1 MNAQKPDIDH
11 LLSYSFTLLTHQNI
25 FSENISKGNKS
36 GFQIGEVMKTN
47 VSLKC
52 VSLISGCLKPE
63 RIHNVGL
70 EKLF

>member
-1 MNAQKPDIDH
+1 MNTQKPDIDH
-11 LLSYSFTLLTHQNI
+11 LLSYNTVLTHQNI
-25 FSENISKGNKS
+25 FSENIWKGNKS